1 LAAVL
6 AGDTAPVDR
15 PVSSPLTKS
24 PLNDVEGL
32 IGDKVM
38 RRRLTRSAV
47 LGELDVNLG
56 PGRRPGVAG
65 SERNTA
71 LIYSGPTAQEPWA
84 VEAGGSRA
92 RSLDQLLRSPH
103 DREAELTQQCRS
115 SAKSSGVGRRWS
127 ARVSAKPTICA
138 ALRQPEPACDGLG
151 RLRSKRSRVRV
162 APGPFRNL
170 FPRFDFSWSRGLISC
185 PCPAVSKFPA
195 SRAASVTA
203 VRTSIDLV
211 IRLSGP
217 RLQVSAA

>member
-1 LAAVL
+1 MPEPAESCRFRAASAYVPPATPML
-6 AGDTAPVDR
+6 PIMAAARDR
-15 PVSSPLTKS
+15 RSRRTPALSSHTP
-24 PLNDVEGL
+24 E
-32 IGDKVM
+32 
-38 RRRLTRSAV
+38 TRCKPWTREAT
-47 LGELDVNLG
+47 
-56 PGRRPGVAG
+56 GVAG